1 MARPFQQA
9 FKFRIFT
16 IIFVSQG
23 CLRETRKK
31 IQMQR
36 KQQSEVWPQGRT
48 GREGSVA
55 WKELKKW
62 TWKLRAQELPFGAQ
76 DIVLVLVNEQTHMG
90 ETHMV
95 CTQNAS
101 LLHLKGMLGSGAL
114 SGLIAWAWNGTAAVW
129 EAVSI
134 YYKRVCSPGCTS
146 TGSTGRI
153 RPFREGMSC
162 CSAGQPMSLPPLLV
176 IQGKLRLL
184 FQWFFLQAACATSCH
199 YFKWKMCMV
208 EWASNLHCPVSNW
221 YHVIAC

>member
-1 MARPFQQA
+1 MLERN
-9 FKFRIFT
+9 KK
-16 IIFVSQG
+16 
-23 CLRETRKK
+23 KK

-55 WKELKKW
+55 WKELRKW

-76 DIVLVLVNEQTHMG
+76 DTVLVLVNEQTHMG
-90 ETHMV
+90 ETHTV
-95 CTQNAS
+95 CTQNTS

-134 YYKRVCSPGCTS
+134 YYKPVCSPGCTS

-162 CSAGQPMSLPPLLV
+162 CSAGATNVTASSACYPRKAEALVSMIFHASCLCYQLP
-176 IQGKLRLL
+176 L
-184 FQWFFLQAACATSCH
+184 FQMENVH
-199 YFKWKMCMV
+199 GRMG
-208 EWASNLHCPVSNW
+208 
-221 YHVIAC
+221 